1 MKKMMKNYEAPM
13 AEMFEMQMPT
23 VLMSSPAGETP
34 VGPGT
39 GSGGTG
45 TIGGGGWS

>member
-23 VLMSSPAGETP
+23 VLMSSPVNGTH
-34 VGPGT
+34 GT
-39 GSGGTG
+39 GDQGTEEG
-45 TIGGGGWS
+45 V

>member
-23 VLMSSPAGETP
+23 VLMGSTANMEHVGGE
-34 VGPGT
+34 GAED
-39 GSGGTG
+39 
-45 TIGGGGWS
+45 GGGY

>member
-23 VLMSSPAGETP
+23 VLMSSPAGTP
-34 VGPGT
+34 TVGPGQG
-39 GSGGTG
+39 GSGGG
-45 TIGGGGWS
+45 ENPLGD

>member
-23 VLMSSPAGETP
+23 VLMSSPAGNGTS
-34 VGPGT
+34 GT
-39 GSGGTG
+39 GDYSPEEDA
-45 TIGGGGWS
+45 

>member
-23 VLMSSPAGETP
+23 VLMDSVQNMGGSD
-34 VGPGT
+34 GT
-39 GSGGTG
+39 VTELP
-45 TIGGGGWS
+45 

>member
-23 VLMSSPAGETP
+23 VLMGSTANMEHVGGDGTET
-34 VGPGT
+34 GD
-39 GSGGTG
+39 SY
-45 TIGGGGWS
+45 

>member
-23 VLMSSPAGETP
+23 VLMSSPANG
-34 VGPGT
+34 GSHGT
-39 GSGGTG
+39 GNYSPEEDL
-45 TIGGGGWS
+45 

>member
-23 VLMSSPAGETP
+23 VLMGSTENSGAGSIN
-34 VGPGT
+34 PGG
-39 GSGGTG
+39 GSGYGDG
-45 TIGGGGWS
+45 D

>member
-23 VLMSSPAGETP
+23 VLMSSPAGGNNIDDVTA
-34 VGPGT
+34 

-45 TIGGGGWS
+45 TGW

>member
-23 VLMSSPAGETP
+23 VLMSSPAGNPEAP
-34 VGPGT
+34 
-39 GSGGTG
+39 GSGGSG
-45 TIGGGGWS
+45 EVGPEIP

>member
-23 VLMSSPAGETP
+23 VLMASTEG
-34 VGPGT
+34 GDGT
-39 GSGGTG
+39 GDGGN
-45 TIGGGGWS
+45 SNYESDDD

>member
-23 VLMSSPAGETP
+23 VLMSSPASENPTH
-34 VGPGT
+34 GT
-39 GSGGTG
+39 GDPTETGGSF
-45 TIGGGGWS
+45 WS

>member
-23 VLMSSPAGETP
+23 VLMSSPAN
-34 VGPGT
+34 GPH
-39 GSGGTG
+39 GSGDY
-45 TIGGGGWS
+45 SPEDDA

>member
-23 VLMSSPAGETP
+23 VLMSSPAGGNGPWE
-34 VGPGT
+34 GPGSE
-39 GSGGTG
+39 SGGS
-45 TIGGGGWS
+45 WS

>member
-23 VLMSSPAGETP
+23 VLMSSTENSI
-34 VGPGT
+34 GT
-39 GSGGTG
+39 GQSG
-45 TIGGGGWS
+45 IGGFGNGD

>member
-23 VLMSSPAGETP
+23 VLMSSTENTGPEEGEQ
-34 VGPGT
+34 
-39 GSGGTG
+39 GTG
-45 TIGGGGWS
+45 TITDGD

>member
-23 VLMSSPAGETP
+23 VLMSSPN
-34 VGPGT
+34 GT
-39 GSGGTG
+39 NVDMNPITEDEP
-45 TIGGGGWS
+45 

>member
-23 VLMSSPAGETP
+23 VLMGSTVNSGAHNADSGSETELP
-34 VGPGT
+34 
-39 GSGGTG
+39 
-45 TIGGGGWS
+45 

>member
-23 VLMSSPAGETP
+23 VLMSSPAGN
-34 VGPGT
+34 GT
-39 GSGGTG
+39 NVDINPITEDEP
-45 TIGGGGWS
+45 

>member
-23 VLMSSPAGETP
+23 VLMASTNN
-34 VGPGT
+34 
-39 GSGGTG
+39 SGN
-45 TIGGGGWS
+45 IGGNEVIGGIGDGD

>member
-23 VLMSSPAGETP
+23 VLMASPVNSTGQQ
-34 VGPGT
+34 GGT
-39 GSGGTG
+39 GSDEGDL
-45 TIGGGGWS
+45 

>member
-23 VLMSSPAGETP
+23 VLMSSPAGNLVP
-34 VGPGT
+34 GQGGPG
-39 GSGGTG
+39 SGDPFA
-45 TIGGGGWS
+45 GGGMG

>member
-23 VLMSSPAGETP
+23 VLM
-34 VGPGT
+34 
-39 GSGGTG
+39 GSTENGMGHG
-45 TIGGGGWS
+45 NSGGGGGYSDGE

>member
-23 VLMSSPAGETP
+23 VLMDSVQNLGGDTSTETELP
-34 VGPGT
+34 
-39 GSGGTG
+39 
-45 TIGGGGWS
+45 

>member
-23 VLMSSPAGETP
+23 VLMSSPAN
-34 VGPGT
+34 
-39 GSGGTG
+39 GSGPY
-45 TIGGGGWS
+45 GGQTPTEGGNF

>member
-23 VLMSSPAGETP
+23 VLMSSPAGDGNTIP
-34 VGPGT
+34 NVDAGG
-39 GSGGTG
+39 GGTG
-45 TIGGGGWS
+45 TGW

>member
-23 VLMSSPAGETP
+23 VLMASRQQ
-34 VGPGT
+34 
-39 GSGGTG
+39 SGGWELPTG
-45 TIGGGGWS
+45 GNLGDYDGNH

>member
-23 VLMSSPAGETP
+23 VLMGSTESSGAGH
-34 VGPGT
+34 G
-39 GSGGTG
+39 GSGG
-45 TIGGGGWS
+45 GGGYSDGE

>member
-23 VLMSSPAGETP
+23 VLMGSVQDMNHVGGQGGQGEDP
-34 VGPGT
+34 LNG
-39 GSGGTG
+39 
-45 TIGGGGWS
+45 

>member
-23 VLMSSPAGETP
+23 VLMSSPANGAGPYDGETP
-34 VGPGT
+34 
-39 GSGGTG
+39 
-45 TIGGGGWS
+45 GGGDDTGI

>member
-23 VLMSSPAGETP
+23 VLMDSIQNANGDSVTD
-34 VGPGT
+34 
-39 GSGGTG
+39 SGDLP
-45 TIGGGGWS
+45 

>member
-23 VLMSSPAGETP
+23 VLMSSPAGNS
-34 VGPGT
+34 T
-39 GSGGTG
+39 GGDVNPIDDGGNF
-45 TIGGGGWS
+45 

>member
-23 VLMSSPAGETP
+23 VLMSSPAGPNPNGPYNGETTE
-34 VGPGT
+34 VGPT
-39 GSGGTG
+39 FS
-45 TIGGGGWS
+45 